1 VVVVGL
7 ASWSTQ
13 IVPAQCI
20 VTLST
25 HGLDD
30 AQFAEVDARGG
41 RAGRRRDDPQ
51 VTS

>member
-1 VVVVGL
+1 MH
-7 ASWSTQ
+7 
-13 IVPAQCI
+13 

-30 AQFAEVDARGG
+30 AQFAEVDRTWRARWT
-41 RAGRRRDDPQ
+41 AVADDPQ